1 MYFALGLVKEILGH
15 TITQDNQQTHC
26 TKEHL
31 LTQLKI
37 ALHVRSPI
45 VTLPHVQPR
54 VPHGYANI
62 HTCTE
67 ERMQRREER
76 KQIGT
81 KRKRTDL
88 N

>member
-1 MYFALGLVKEILGH
+1 MYFAWISEGNSESHHNTGQS
-15 TITQDNQQTHC
+15 TINCSIIHI
-26 TKEHL
+26 
-31 LTQLKI
+31 TQLKI

-45 VTLPHVQPR
+45 VTIPHVQPR
-54 VPHGYANI
+54 VPHVYAII
-62 HTCTE
+62 HTCIE

-81 KRKRTDL
+81 KRKRTGL